1 MISREKGTVEFPTL
15 HTLTPE
21 DGNYDAVG
29 AEWSWHPVR
38 PHARMIRLR

>member
-21 DGNYDAVG
+21 DGNYMMQWVQSGLGILFDHMQG
-29 AEWSWHPVR
+29 
-38 PHARMIRLR
+38 